1 MYITQFFTFAVTYAY
16 ILMFDTPSGIIF
28 AFIITFALMWTYASV
43 AFSQVSAIWIR
54 NLTVITS
61 LNAGK

>member
-43 AFSQVSAIWIR
+43 AFSQVSAI
-54 NLTVITS
+54 
-61 LNAGK
+61 